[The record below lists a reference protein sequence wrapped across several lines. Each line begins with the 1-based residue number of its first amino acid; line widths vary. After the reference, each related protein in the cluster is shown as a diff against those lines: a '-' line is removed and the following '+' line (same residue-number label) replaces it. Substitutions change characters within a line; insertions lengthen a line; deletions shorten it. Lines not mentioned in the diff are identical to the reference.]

1 MDPMSQQHMEMYNE
15 RMVLDLIILIWW
27 ENCSYQ
33 NEPTAHGDV

>member
-1 MDPMSQQHMEMYNE
+1 MEMYNE

-33 NEPTAHGDV
+33 NLRSVVGTQS